1 MSSDRRSGAVFVVA
15 LEARPRPPWRWSNCA
30 TNIID
35 VFVQGLQPA
44 PVMTHVELFIPPNSP
59 TDACMFAT
67 YISKKA
73 CWGDKMS
80 GDTWYVGGKNTWR
93 AFPVLVSDV
102 DKVRNACEDEED
114 APYSICQYIP
124 SVYPFR
130 CLSYLVS
137 AKPKTKSHCASLV
150 ARILKTSGVK
160 LRYPA
165 AWYSPS
171 TLWSEVLSM
180 HEAPSGIILHPKRQI
195 AGILT
200 KSSNDIINELREEDW
215 WNGIRY
221 LEDEATTNAGSSPDD
236 VNSQQ
241 KLANC
246 LMRYVATYRK
256 PVNIVSST
264 KTETNGTYSGFFNLE
279 MVLSVR

>member
-1 MSSDRRSGAVFVVA
+1 
-15 LEARPRPPWRWSNCA
+15 
-30 TNIID
+30 
-35 VFVQGLQPA
+35 
-44 PVMTHVELFIPPNSP
+44 
-59 TDACMFAT
+59 
-67 YISKKA
+67 
-73 CWGDKMS
+73 MS

-93 AFPVLVSDV
+93 AFPVLVPDV

-114 APYSICQYIP
+114 APYSICRYIP
-124 SVYPFR
+124 SVYPFH

-171 TLWSEVLSM
+171 TVWSEVLSM
-180 HEAPSGIILHPKRQI
+180 HEAPSGINLNPKSGI

-200 KSSNDIINELREEDW
+200 QCNNDVIVGLSEEDW

-221 LEDEATTNAGSSPDD
+221 LEEEATTNVGSSPGD
-236 VNSQQ
+236 VITQQ
-241 KLANC
+241 KLAHC

-279 MVLSVR
+279 TVLSVR